1 MVEVVRR
8 IHLFEFNDQRWL
20 PRFVTG
26 WMTRI
31 LHLSHEETEDGR
43 IWAPKVRDLVRR
55 YGQEKIVDLCS
66 GGGGPVLEVVRILE
80 QEHGIHPHLT
90 LTDIIP
96 NLQTASEINGV
107 GNDRVY
113 KTEPIDATNV
123 PRELQGVR
131 TVFSGFHHLRPELA
145 FGLLKNAFD
154 CRQHIF
160 IGETTKRSLR
170 AFRVYAP
177 APFHFFSM
185 AHRISST
192 KAQRFFTFGVPILPF
207 MLGWDNLVSCL
218 RTYSSREVKE
228 FISHLQ
234 SDDYC
239 WQIGEMWNP
248 ALDTAY
254 PYIMGYPLS
263 ESEERVSTAPATA

>member
-1 MVEVVRR
+1 MNR

-43 IWAPKVRDLVRR
+43 VWAPKVRDLVRR
-55 YGQEKIVDLCS
+55 YGEEKIVDLCS
-66 GGGGPVLEVVRILE
+66 GGGGPVLAVVRILE

-96 NLQTASEINGV
+96 NLQTAREINEA
-107 GNDRVY
+107 GNNRVY
-113 KTEPIDATNV
+113 VTEPINATDV
-123 PRELQGVR
+123 PKDLQGVR

-170 AFRVYAP
+170 ALRVYAP
-177 APFHFFSM
+177 APFYFFSM
-185 AHRISST
+185 THRISPT
-192 KAQRFFTFGVPILPF
+192 KAQRFFTFAVPILPF
-207 MLGWDNLVSCL
+207 LLGWDNLVSCL
-218 RTYSSREVKE
+218 RTYSRREIMG
-228 FISHLQ
+228 FISQLQ
-234 SDDYC
+234 SDDYR
-239 WQIGEMWNP
+239 WEVGELWNS

-254 PYIMGYPLS
+254 PYIMGYPVPKS
-263 ESEERVSTAPATA
+263 EG